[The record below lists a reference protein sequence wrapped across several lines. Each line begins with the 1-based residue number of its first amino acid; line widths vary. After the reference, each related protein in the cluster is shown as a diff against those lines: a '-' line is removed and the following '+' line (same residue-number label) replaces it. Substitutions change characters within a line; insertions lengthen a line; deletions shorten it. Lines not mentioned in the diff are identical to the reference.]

1 MGELP
6 LPYLD
11 ASESFIAE
19 STFTNTLQILEQYH
33 VKQEQ
38 KRRTEIMFKPF
49 PGLTG
54 NHSPE
59 AVKAQVQALID
70 AGKYKEAEAECAI
83 VRNLCLEGLRYLQ
96 T

>member
-1 MGELP
+1 M
-6 LPYLD
+6 
-11 ASESFIAE
+11 

-33 VKQEQ
+33 VKQEM
-38 KRRTEIMFKPF
+38 KRRTELFFQPF
-49 PGLTG
+49 SGLTG
-54 NHSPE
+54 EHSPE

-83 VRNLCLEGLRYLQ
+83 VRGLCLDGLRYLQ

>member
-1 MGELP
+1 M
-6 LPYLD
+6 PYLD
-11 ASESFIAE
+11 ASDSFRAA

-38 KRRTEIMFKPF
+38 KRRTELFFRPF

-54 NHSPE
+54 AHSPE

-70 AGKYKEAEAECAI
+70 AGKYEEAEAECAV